1 MCVVEVGIVR
11 LSLSAQLCAAVC
23 YLLLP
28 AAFPQTTS
36 TAPQRTGT
44 DSWVMHTDPAGFVVE
59 VPSTWSIAKDPA
71 TGRIVISGTRSQRA
85 VIWPLLLRGV
95 RLDAGRAAVLL
106 TQLARQVDTQ
116 MQWGKV
122 ESLPTAARAF
132 GSSGQR
138 SGAAL
143 LSWANGESGASAY
156 LYYLEAPTDAY
167 RSTTDSFTRILKT
180 FHIVQDPAVK
190 NLSQAAASSAETLT
204 FVNWTDPREGA
215 FAVSVPRG
223 WQVIGGTYRMSATD
237 VRYALTMGSPDG
249 QIRVTNG
256 DANIGGFIQ
265 PSQMLAM
272 AGLREGG
279 YYGLGDGTRM
289 EIRRFI
295 PGPQF
300 ARAYAQG
307 FIARQ
312 CNGFQVQSNNVRQDL
327 ATTFTQSAMNEG
339 LGRLYMTAGDVSF
352 TCTMNNV
359 QVRGKYVA
367 ATTPL
372 GQGQGSMWAVYRL
385 YGYLAAPGREQEAEA
400 VLQTALRSWRFNPQW
415 EAQQRGIANS
425 AVQQDNMRSQQIQS
439 RARQA
444 IAEDQR
450 KTSDTIMKGWEQ
462 RQKVYDEISRR
473 QENAI
478 LGTLDVIDPQTGT
491 RYKVSNFGDYHYM
504 SNDGYIYSTNSPGTP
519 PPNLREM
526 ITLPY

>member
-1 MCVVEVGIVR
+1 MR
-11 LSLSAQLCAAVC
+11 LFLSAQLYAAVC
-23 YLLLP
+23 CLLVS

-36 TAPQRTGT
+36 TARQRPGA
-44 DSWVMHTDPAGFVVE
+44 DSWITHTDPSGFAVD
-59 VPSTWSIAKDPA
+59 VPSTWSVAKDPA
-71 TGRIVISGTRSQRA
+71 SGRIVISGTRGERA

-95 RLDAGRAAVLL
+95 QLDSGRAAVLL
-106 TQLARQVDTQ
+106 AQLARKVDAQ
-116 MQWGKV
+116 MPWGSV
-122 ESLPTAARAF
+122 QPLATAARAF
-132 GSSGQR
+132 ASSGQR

-143 LSWANGESGASAY
+143 LSWANGAGGASAY
-156 LYYLEAPTDAY
+156 LYCLEAPANVY
-167 RSTTDSFTRILKT
+167 RATTDSFTRILNT

-190 NLSQAAASSAETLT
+190 NLSQSAAGAGATLT

-215 FAVSVPRG
+215 FAVAVPRG
-223 WQVIGGTYRMSATD
+223 WQVIGGTYRLSPTD
-237 VRYALTMGSPDG
+237 VRYGLTMASPDG
-249 QIRVTNG
+249 QIRVMNG
-256 DANIGGFIQ
+256 DANIGAFIQ

-289 EIRRFI
+289 EIRHFM

-300 ARAYAQG
+300 VRAYAQA

-312 CNGFQVQSNNVRQDL
+312 CAGFQVQSNNARQDL

-339 LGRLYMTAGDVSF
+339 LGRLDMTAGDVSF
-352 TCTMNNV
+352 TCNMNNI
-359 QVRGKYVA
+359 QVRGNYVA
-367 ATTPL
+367 ATTLL

-385 YGYLAAPGREQEAEA
+385 YGYLAAPGREQEAEQA
-400 VLQTALRSWRFNPQW
+400 VTSALSTWEFNPQW

-450 KTSDTIMKGWEQ
+450 KTSDTIMKGWEK

-478 LGTLDVIDPQTGT
+478 LGTLDVVDPQTGMQ
-491 RYKVSNFGDYHYM
+491 YKVSNFGDYHYM
-504 SNDGYIYSTNSPGTP
+504 SNDGYIYSTNSPDTP